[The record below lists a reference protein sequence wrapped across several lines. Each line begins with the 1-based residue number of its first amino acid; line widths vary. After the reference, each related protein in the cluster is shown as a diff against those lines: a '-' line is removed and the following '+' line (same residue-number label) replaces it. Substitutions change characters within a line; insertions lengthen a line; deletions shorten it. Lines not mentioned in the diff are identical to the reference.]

1 MRNPAPTIEEIA
13 QAIQQQ
19 RPDAAERLARAY
31 LAFHPDDETGLMLL
45 GMSLQAQ
52 ARGDAAIEVFR
63 ELTRLLP
70 DSALHW
76 GNLGTLLRD
85 AKRGD
90 EAEAALRRALELD
103 PRNSGV
109 LENLG
114 LLYYERTDFAAA
126 SKFLVAAV
134 EVDPAAL
141 NARIYGA
148 SACCEIIDMQTAEML
163 VASWWQWT
171 QIDIDA
177 QLALANVMI
186 RCGHTDTAETIL
198 RRALTRADNKPRVL
212 VRLINLYE
220 RVNRLDDA
228 RALLAQLPRPD
239 TVADLELQDD
249 IVGAYS
255 ALAARE
261 NDYRKARELLEPL
274 VATRNAGPEVFFAL
288 AKFRDKDNDVAGA
301 MQALERA
308 HALQMEKAAKLI
320 PELIAANV
328 DPLTVG
334 LDPVTAE
341 SRALWPELPGPS
353 EADSPVFIMGFPRSG
368 TTMLEQML
376 DAVPSLRAMDEQP
389 FLQKVIGRMREFGL
403 AYPEQLHL
411 LDAAQCDEL
420 RKVYWDL
427 VRGIVTIGPGQ
438 RLVDKNPLNML
449 RFPLVHRLFPQART
463 LFILRHP
470 CDVVLSCFMQS
481 FGAPSFMLLCS
492 TLPRLARGYA
502 NAMNGWLQNSAVLQP
517 KLLTFRHED
526 LLDDFSGTAQ
536 RIGEF
541 IGVDDVT
548 PMLTFHEHA
557 RRKGY
562 IATPSYA
569 QVIEPVNRKGVDRW
583 RRYREYIEPILP
595 TLKPIMERWGY
606 AD

>member
-19 RPDAAERLARAY
+19 QPQAAERLAREF
-31 LAFHPDDETGLMLL
+31 LVSQPQDETGLLLL

-52 ARGDAAIEVFR
+52 AQADAAIEVFR

-70 DSALHW
+70 GSALHW
-76 GNLGTLLRD
+76 GNLGTLLRN
-85 AKRGD
+85 AKHTD
-90 EAEAALRRALELD
+90 EAEAAFRRALELD

-114 LLYYERTDFAAA
+114 LLYYERTDYAAA
-126 SKFLVAAV
+126 SKFLVAAA
-134 EVDPAAL
+134 EIDPTAL

-148 SACCEIIDMQTAEML
+148 AACCECIDMQTAETL

-186 RCGHTDTAETIL
+186 RCGHPDTAETIL
-198 RRALTRADNKPRVL
+198 RRALTRTDDKPRVL
-212 VRLINLYE
+212 VRLLNLYE
-220 RVNRLDDA
+220 RVNRLDEA
-228 RALLAQLPRPD
+228 RALLPQLPRPD
-239 TVADLELQDD
+239 TVSDLELQDD

-274 VATRNAGPEVFFAL
+274 VATRNAGSEVFFAL
-288 AKFRDKDNDVAGA
+288 AKFRDKDNDVPGA

-320 PELIAANV
+320 PDLIAANV

-341 SRALWPELPGPS
+341 SRAQWLELPGPA
-353 EADSPVFIMGFPRSG
+353 EAESPVFIMGFPRSG

-376 DAVPSLRAMDEQP
+376 DAVPSLQAMDEQP

-411 LDAAQCDEL
+411 LDADQCREL
-420 RKVYWDL
+420 RGVYWDL

-449 RFPLVHRLFPQART
+449 RFPLVHRLFPQARII
-463 LFILRHP
+463 FILRHP
-470 CDVVLSCFMQS
+470 CDVVLSCYMQS

-492 TLPRLARGYA
+492 TLPRLARGYV
-502 NAMNGWLQNSAVLQP
+502 NAMRGWLQNTAVLQP

-526 LLDDFSGTAQ
+526 LLDDFTGTAQ

-541 IGVDDVT
+541 IGVEDVT

-583 RRYREYIEPILP
+583 RRYRQYMEPILP
-595 TLKPIMERWGY
+595 TLKPIMDHWGY